1 MKGRE
6 DGLLAFAVGGNALQ
20 YIYNRK
26 SRTLIWSPTGKA
38 RGTSIEIPSYA
49 CLREAPPPEALR
61 RAGAPAKAR
70 QGFGGL
76 STGGEIHRSIKF

>member
-1 MKGRE
+1 LSVNKKLSYE
-6 DGLLAFAVGGNALQ
+6 
-20 YIYNRK
+20 II
-26 SRTLIWSPTGKA
+26 TLVQKWSPTGKA

-61 RAGAPAKAR
+61 GAGAPAKAG